1 MRNLLISFLLSFSFL
16 TSYGQIEEV
25 RRITKTL
32 CSPEFNGRG
41 YVNGGDSVAADFI
54 VNEFKKIGLKPF
66 KKDYLQHFSFLYSLS
81 EKIHKKTLFQTNRI
95 R

>member
-1 MRNLLISFLLSFSFL
+1 MRNLLISFLLSFSFI

-66 KKDYLQHFSFLYSLS
+66 KKDYLQHFSFGVNTFPKRMEASFES
-81 EKIHKKTLFQTNRI
+81 MKEI
-95 R
+95 